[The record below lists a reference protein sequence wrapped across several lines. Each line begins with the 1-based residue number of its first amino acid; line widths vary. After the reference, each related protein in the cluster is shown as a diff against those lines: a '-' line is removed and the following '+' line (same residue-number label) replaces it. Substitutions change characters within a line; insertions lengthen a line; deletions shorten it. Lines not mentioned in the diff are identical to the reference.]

1 MDTERPIEEYPNE
14 TQRVIEKIQMQH
26 INNEVLD
33 DLKSIP
39 LSKSE
44 QMSRL
49 RQAWNAN
56 DSPFKGQPFDPSVIE
71 FN

>member
-1 MDTERPIEEYPNE
+1 
-14 TQRVIEKIQMQH
+14 MQH
-26 INNEVLD
+26 INNEGLD

-56 DSPFKGQPFDPSVIE
+56 DSPFKGQPFDPSAIE